1 MLRFKTN
8 LVNYS
13 FTMPTAQRDSGR
25 HVAISCTVCGK
36 HHRQV
41 PRFGSRLAGTL

>member
-1 MLRFKTN
+1 MLRLRTN

-13 FTMPTAQRDSGR
+13 FTMPPAQRDTGR

-41 PRFGSRLAGTL
+41 PDSGPG